1 MSIQARFTFMG
12 TGGSMG
18 TPVIGCHCAVC
29 HSLNPLDQRMRP
41 SGLLQIADK
50 NFVIDV
56 GPDFRM
62 QALRL
67 KIEKVD
73 GVLISHVHSD
83 HIAGLDDLRA
93 YYFLHKSKTPCLLS
107 KPTFEKLKQRYP
119 YLFQPTD
126 NKKSVTAQLDFC
138 VLPQEFG
145 SIFFQGIQWTFFSY
159 LHAGIQVTGF
169 RVGNFAY
176 VSDIRYY
183 SNQVIDML
191 TGVEILTLSV
201 HKKKATKVHFGI
213 EEAIEFSTLIKA
225 KKTYFTHLSHEFEHG
240 KIQFPPG
247 FELAYD
253 GMILFFAIPK
263 KDLYDDRPNST

>member
-1 MSIQARFTFMG
+1 MGMQAQFTFIG

-18 TPVIGCHCAVC
+18 IPVIGCHCATC
-29 HSLNPLDQRMRP
+29 TSSNPLDKRMRP
-41 SGLLQIADK
+41 SGLIQIADK

-62 QALRL
+62 QALRWG
-67 KIEKVD
+67 IEKID
-73 GVLISHVHSD
+73 GVLISHAHSD

-93 YYFLHKSKTPCLLS
+93 YYFLHKSKMPCLLS
-107 KPTFEKLKQRYP
+107 QLTFEELKQRYP
-119 YLFQPTD
+119 YLFQHTD
-126 NKKSVTAQLDFC
+126 NQRSVTAQLDFC

-159 LHAGIQVTGF
+159 QHAGIRVTGF

-176 VSDIRYY
+176 VSDIRDY

-191 TGVEILTLSV
+191 MGVEILTVSV
-201 HKKKATKVHFGI
+201 HKREATEVHFGI
-213 EEAIEFSTLIKA
+213 EEAIEFSTLIGA
-225 KKTYFTHLSHEFEHG
+225 KKTYFTHLSHDFEHSA
-240 KIQFPPG
+240 QLPSG

-253 GMILFFAIPK
+253 GMVVFFTIPK
-263 KDLYDDRPNST
+263 KDIHGNGPSIT

>member
-1 MSIQARFTFMG
+1 MKARFTFMG

-18 TPVIGCHCAVC
+18 IPVIGCHCATC
-29 HSLNPLDQRMRP
+29 KSSNPLDKRMRP
-41 SGLLQIADK
+41 SGLIQIANK
-50 NFVIDV
+50 NFVVDV

-67 KIEKVD
+67 GIEKID

-107 KPTFEKLKQRYP
+107 ELTFKELKQRYP

-126 NKKSVTAQLDFC
+126 DKKSVTAQLDFC

-145 SIFFQGIQWTFFSY
+145 SVLFQGVQWAFFSY
-159 LHAGIQVTGF
+159 LHAGMKVTGF
-169 RVGNFAY
+169 RIGDFAY
-176 VSDIRYY
+176 VSDIRHY
-183 SNQVIDML
+183 SNQVIDRL
-191 TGVEILTLSV
+191 IGVETLAISV
-201 HKKKATKVHFGI
+201 HKRKATKVHFGI
-213 EEAIEFSTLIKA
+213 EEAVEFSCLIGA
-225 KKTYFTHLSHEFEHG
+225 KKTYFTHLSHDFEHS
-240 KIQFPPG
+240 KIKLPSG

-253 GMILFFAIPK
+253 GMVIFFTIPK
-263 KDLYDDRPNST
+263 KDLHGN

>member
-1 MSIQARFTFMG
+1 MGIQAQFTFMG

-18 TPVIGCHCAVC
+18 IPMIGCHCAAC
-29 HSLNPLDQRMRP
+29 NSPNPLDKRMRP
-41 SGLLQIADK
+41 SGLIQVADK

-67 KIEKVD
+67 GVEKID
-73 GVLISHVHSD
+73 GVLISHAHSD

-107 KPTFEKLKQRYP
+107 ELTFEELKQRYP

-126 NKKSVTAQLDFC
+126 DKKSVTAQLDFR

-145 SIFFQGIQWTFFSY
+145 SIFFQGVQWVFFSY
-159 LHAGIQVTGF
+159 LHAGVQVTGF

-183 SNQVIDML
+183 SNQVIDRL
-191 TGVEILTLSV
+191 IGVEILTISV
-201 HKKKATKVHFGI
+201 HKKEATEVHFGI
-213 EEAIEFSTLIKA
+213 EEAVEFSTLIGA
-225 KKTYFTHLSHEFEHG
+225 KKTYFTHLSHDFEHSMNT
-240 KIQFPPG
+240 QLPSG

-253 GMILFFAIPK
+253 GMAVFFTIPK
-263 KDLYDDRPNST
+263 KDVHGN

>member
-1 MSIQARFTFMG
+1 MGIQAQFTFMG

-18 TPVIGCHCAVC
+18 TPVIGCHCATC
-29 HSLNPLDQRMRP
+29 NSLNPLDQRMRP
-41 SGLLQIADK
+41 SGLIQVVDK

-62 QALRL
+62 QALQL
-67 KIEKVD
+67 GIEKID
-73 GVLISHVHSD
+73 GILISHAHSD
-83 HIAGLDDLRA
+83 HIAGLDDLRV

-107 KPTFEKLKQRYP
+107 KQTFEDLKQRYP

-126 NKKSVTAQLDFC
+126 NKKSVTAQLNFC
-138 VLPQEFG
+138 VLPQKFG
-145 SIFFQGIQWTFFSY
+145 SIFFQGIQWIFFSY

-169 RVGNFAY
+169 RIGNFAY

-191 TGVEILTLSV
+191 IGVETLTISV
-201 HKKKATKVHFGI
+201 HKREATKAHFGI
-213 EEAIEFSTLIKA
+213 KEAVEFSTLIGA
-225 KKTYFTHLSHEFEHG
+225 EKTYFTHLSHDFEHS
-240 KIQFPPG
+240 KIKLPSG

-253 GMILFFAIPK
+253 GMVIFFTIPK
-263 KDLYDDRPNST
+263 QDLHDN